1 MLTKVFAL
9 VLLAAGASSAELFSY
24 GLKTGIP
31 INSLLTSAAPR
42 LQVRAQRYTLG
53 PTFELNL
60 PHGLAFEVDL
70 LYKRLEYSYSADSSI
85 IQTTS
90 ATVNAS
96 RLELPVLLKY
106 KIGGQHFQPFV
117 DLGGSFNRVV
127 HIEGMNVAELRHRHT
142 RGVVI
147 GAGLERRFGVFRLR
161 PEVRLTRWADRNFG
175 VHDAPLRSN
184 LTQVE
189 FLIGFEF

>member
-9 VLLAAGASSAELFSY
+9 VLLAVGASSAEVFSF

-31 INSLLTSAAPR
+31 INSPLTSAAAR
-42 LQVRAQRYTLG
+42 FQVGTHRYTLG

-70 LYKRLEYSYSADSSI
+70 LYKRLEYSYSPDSSI
-85 IQTTS
+85 IQITS

-127 HIEGMNVAELRHRHT
+127 HIEGRNVAELRHRHT
-142 RGVVI
+142 RG
-147 GAGLERRFGVFRLR
+147 L
-161 PEVRLTRWADRNFG
+161 
-175 VHDAPLRSN
+175 
-184 LTQVE
+184 
-189 FLIGFEF
+189 